1 MESRDSGTADLN
13 MTDRGTADRGAASS
27 LLRRLRDKV
36 SGDKPTVGEVFGHLG
51 DRAPGFLLMALAI
64 PAIVPTPGLPAG
76 FLFGTV
82 LAAVALQMIA
92 GRDRLRVPGWIGR
105 RRVSRGTLDK
115 LVDKGTPWIERVERT
130 LKERHP
136 SLTRASI
143 LRPLGAFVLLMGV
156 LIALPIPF
164 GNTLPGLAVL
174 VTALGLIARDG
185 LAVVAGIGLGAVAT
199 GVSVALV
206 AGTWWAVAAAPA

>member
-1 MESRDSGTADLN
+1 MGSRDS
-13 MTDRGTADRGAASS
+13 GTADRGAASS
-27 LLRRLRDKV
+27 LLKRLLDKV

-136 SLTRASI
+136 SLTRASV

-206 AGTWWAVAAAPA
+206 AGTWWAVSAAPA

>member
-1 MESRDSGTADLN
+1 MESKESGTVE
-13 MTDRGTADRGAASS
+13 RGAADRNTASG
-27 LLRRLRDKV
+27 LLKRLRGKI
-36 SGDKPTVGEVFGHLG
+36 SGDKPTIGEVFGHLG

-76 FLFGTV
+76 FLFGSV

-92 GRDRLRVPGWIGR
+92 GRERLRVPGWIGR

-130 LKERHP
+130 LRARHP
-136 SLTRASI
+136 SLTRASV

-199 GVSVALV
+199 GVSVALI
-206 AGTWWAVAAAPA
+206 AGTWWAVSATPA

>member
-1 MESRDSGTADLN
+1 M
-13 MTDRGTADRGAASS
+13 
-27 LLRRLRDKV
+27 
-36 SGDKPTVGEVFGHLG
+36 GEVFGHLG
-51 DRAPGFLLMALAI
+51 DRAPGFLLLALAI

-115 LVDKGTPWIERVERT
+115 LVDKGTPVIERVERT
-130 LKERHP
+130 LRARHP
-136 SLTRASI
+136 SLTRAGV
-143 LRPLGAFVLLMGV
+143 LRPLGAFVLLMGF

-174 VTALGLIARDG
+174 ITALGLIARDG
-185 LAVVAGIGLGAVAT
+185 LAVLAGIGLGAVAT

-206 AGTWWAVAAAPA
+206 AGTWWAVSAAPV

>member
-1 MESRDSGTADLN
+1 MESKDSGAA
-13 MTDRGTADRGAASS
+13 DRGTTNRGAGDRPTASA
-27 LLRRLRDKV
+27 LLRRLRGRI

-51 DRAPGFLLMALAI
+51 DRAPGFLLLALAI

-115 LVDKGTPWIERVERT
+115 LVDKGTPMIERVERT
-130 LKERHP
+130 LRARHP
-136 SLTRASI
+136 SLTRASV

-185 LAVVAGIGLGAVAT
+185 LAVLAGIGLGAVAT

-206 AGTWWAVAAAPA
+206 AGAWWAVSAAPA